1 MFVASCYV
9 VLRENGVIL
18 ILLIQSTRSLTSL
31 LLVVVVVVVGRM
43 PLLLLSLFTM
53 LYRPHL
59 QHSMPSNNNSDNYSN
74 NNNNNSEQ
82 HPLTQPSDE
91 NPPQTAT
98 ADNHS
103 KMGADSSS
111 TKKDQLFRLFLLF
124 LMTAQNSS
132 VVLLSRYS
140 RAGIS
145 KADLYV
151 INDVLMVTEI
161 AKVSFALVLFGL
173 CASIAEYEHTCQ
185 MHPLYSPPNS
195 TTTARLRSSPRT
207 KRHQRTTPPL
217 HQRKHFRPSN
227 GLSTHHHPLPIVSH
241 SKLSPLRGNF
251 QLDRAHVS
259 SDISV

>member
-31 LLVVVVVVVGRM
+31 LLVVVVVGRM

-59 QHSMPSNNNSDNYSN
+59 QHSMPSNNNSDNYS
-74 NNNNNSEQ
+74 NNNNSEQ

-161 AKVSFALVLFGL
+161 AKVSFALELFGL

-195 TTTARLRSSPRT
+195 TTTARLRSGPRT

>member
-31 LLVVVVVVVGRM
+31 LLVVVVVGRM

-59 QHSMPSNNNSDNYSN
+59 QHSMPSNNNSDNYSNSN

-185 MHPLYSPPNS
+185 MHPLYSPSNS

>member
-31 LLVVVVVVVGRM
+31 LLVVVVVGRM

-74 NNNNNSEQ
+74 SNNNNNSEQ

-91 NPPQTAT
+91 NSPQTAT
-98 ADNHS
+98 ADNHF

-161 AKVSFALVLFGL
+161 AKVRFALVLFGL

-195 TTTARLRSSPRT
+195 TTTARLRSGPRT
-207 KRHQRTTPPL
+207 KRHQRTAPPL